1 MPEKVKF
8 EISIPSDSEGFV
20 LLKCPSCSEE
30 FMLSV
35 EDIED
40 DSFIDIW
47 CPGCGILHNSY
58 MTDDVAELAERMIEN
73 YVAETLNNF
82 DKELNKIFK
91 NNKNIK
97 LKPGKKVKKKQEF
110 PIGRKIGDFVIIKY
124 RCCDEE
130 AKILNI
136 RKFVGGYCPF
146 CGGLTDGN

>member
-1 MPEKVKF
+1 
-8 EISIPSDSEGFV
+8 
-20 LLKCPSCSEE
+20 
-30 FMLSV
+30 
-35 EDIED
+35 
-40 DSFIDIW
+40 
-47 CPGCGILHNSY
+47 

-130 AKILNI
+130 TKILNI

-146 CGGLTDGN
+146 CGGLTDGNPETVLQPEDFAEWVRDILKMNRRAMIANASIFSTNP